1 MKFLLPHR
9 FKLLGAI
16 ISPLGFLLWI
26 CMQRGLISQILTSL
40 FGQDT
45 AAVNSSPYYLTNA
58 AVATIS
64 FFWFLGGIYFIT
76 FSKEKIEDEMVQRTR
91 LDSFQ
96 FAAITQILFIILGFI
111 SMAIIEE
118 PDKEGMMLFFVGV
131 VLMFWICF
139 IARFNYI
146 LHIKIR

>member
-1 MKFLLPHR
+1 
-9 FKLLGAI
+9 
-16 ISPLGFLLWI
+16 
-26 CMQRGLISQILTSL
+26 MQKGVITQILTAL
-40 FGQDT
+40 FGQDST
-45 AAVNSSPYYLTNA
+45 SLNGSPYYFTNA

-64 FFWFLGGIYFIT
+64 FFSFLGGIYFIT

-96 FAAITQILFIILGFI
+96 FAAIIQILFIIMGFV
-111 SMAIIEE
+111 SMAITKE